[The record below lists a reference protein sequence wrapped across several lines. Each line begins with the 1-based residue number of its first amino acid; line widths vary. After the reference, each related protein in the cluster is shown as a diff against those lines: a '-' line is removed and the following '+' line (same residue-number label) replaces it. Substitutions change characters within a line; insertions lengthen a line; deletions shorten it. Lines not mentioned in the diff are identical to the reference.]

1 MLVCLG
7 NIHEDS
13 IFMEEEKLRRIG
25 NGENRDAC
33 IVRKEKM
40 GSKGRFE
47 EADRLLKVG
56 KSKGFWSSEEV

>member
-1 MLVCLG
+1 MKTLSLWGC
-7 NIHEDS
+7 S
-13 IFMEEEKLRRIG
+13 MEEEKLRRIG

>member
-1 MLVCLG
+1 
-7 NIHEDS
+7 
-13 IFMEEEKLRRIG
+13 MEEEKLRRIG
-25 NGENRDAC
+25 NGDENRDAC